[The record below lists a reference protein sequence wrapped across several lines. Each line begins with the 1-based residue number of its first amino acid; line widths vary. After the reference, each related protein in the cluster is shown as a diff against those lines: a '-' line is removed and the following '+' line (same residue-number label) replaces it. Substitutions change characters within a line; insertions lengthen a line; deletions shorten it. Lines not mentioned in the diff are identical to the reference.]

1 MHQWTDSTEVADH
14 IDLLS
19 QNVQRLL
26 CELRRKEHQ
35 LAQKDE
41 ELQGCLHAFSHEI
54 RTPLVAIRGFAALCH
69 EEFEQRLPHPWADYL
84 GRIIKNADHLESLVD
99 GMVGLSDL
107 STPQTS
113 FTATPA
119 RELVIEVVTQLQIE
133 YGDRDF
139 IVTVDE
145 NMPVV
150 FAPADSLRQIFTNLL
165 SNAIKYS
172 RPRAVLKIHAGYLA
186 DELFHKF
193 FVRDNGI
200 GIHPEQRQRIFTP
213 FVRLHEKASAPG
225 KGLGLAIVR
234 RIVGA
239 HGGEIWVDS
248 RPGRGSTFYFT
259 LPGMQ
264 SHSSSQVWRPRVIE
278 EGMA

>member
-1 MHQWTDSTEVADH
+1 MHQRTDSTEAADR
-14 IDLLS
+14 IDLL
-19 QNVQRLL
+19 QKNVQRLL
-26 CELRRKEHQ
+26 CELQRKERQ

-41 ELQGCLHAFSHEI
+41 ELQSSLHAFSHEI

-69 EEFEQRLPHPWADYL
+69 DEFDEQLPPMWTDYL
-84 GRIIKNADHLESLVD
+84 ERIIKNADHLESLVD
-99 GMVGLSDL
+99 GMLSFSDL
-107 STPQTS
+107 SMPREDYAPTS
-113 FTATPA
+113 V
-119 RELVIEVVTQLQIE
+119 RDLVKEVAGQLQLE
-133 YGDRDF
+133 YSDKNLVVAIDQ
-139 IVTVDE
+139 
-145 NMPVV
+145 NMPVI
-150 FAPADSLRQIFTNLL
+150 FAHANFIRQIFTNLL

-172 RPRAVLKIHAGYLA
+172 RPRAALRIHVGYLA

-213 FVRLHEKASAPG
+213 FVRLHEKNSASG

-248 RPGRGSTFYFT
+248 RQGRGSTFYFT
-259 LPGMQ
+259 MPGAQ
-264 SHSSSQVWRPRVIE
+264 SRTSSLVWRPRVV
-278 EGMA
+278 EGAVV

>member
-1 MHQWTDSTEVADH
+1 MHQRTDSTEVADH
-14 IDLLS
+14 IDLPP

-41 ELQGCLHAFSHEI
+41 ELQSCLHAFSHEI

-69 EEFEQRLPHPWADYL
+69 EEFEQRLPPPWADYL

-99 GMVGLSDL
+99 GMVRLSDL
-107 STPQTS
+107 SMPQAS
-113 FTATPA
+113 FAATPV
-119 RELVIEVVTQLQIE
+119 RELVVEVVKQLQIE
-133 YGDRDF
+133 YKDKDF

-145 NMPVV
+145 SMPVI
-150 FAPADSLRQIFTNLL
+150 FTHADSLRQIFTNLL

-172 RPRAVLKIHAGYLA
+172 RPRAALKIYAGYLA

-213 FVRLHEKASAPG
+213 FVRLQEKASAHG

-239 HGGEIWVDS
+239 HGGEIWIDS

-259 LPGMQ
+259 LPSMQ
-264 SHSSSQVWRPRVIE
+264 SHPSSQIWRPRVVE
-278 EGMA
+278 EVVA

>member
-1 MHQWTDSTEVADH
+1 MHQRTDSTEVADH
-14 IDLLS
+14 FALIP
-19 QNVQRLL
+19 QHVQRLL
-26 CELRRKEHQ
+26 RELSRKERQ

-41 ELQGCLHAFSHEI
+41 ELQNCLQAFSHEI

-69 EEFEQRLPHPWADYL
+69 EEFEQRLPPPWADYL

-99 GMVGLSDL
+99 GMVRLSDL
-107 STPQTS
+107 SMPQESLAPTPV
-113 FTATPA
+113 
-119 RELVIEVVTQLQIE
+119 RDLIVDVVAQLRLE
-133 YGDRDF
+133 YRAKDF

-145 NMPVV
+145 NMPVIYV
-150 FAPADSLRQIFTNLL
+150 QADSARQIFTNLL

-200 GIHPEQRQRIFTP
+200 GIHAEQRQRIFAP
-213 FVRLHEKASAPG
+213 FVRLHENASAPG

-259 LPGMQ
+259 LPGAQ
-264 SHSSSQVWRPRVIE
+264 CPSSVPGWRPRVIE
-278 EGMA
+278 GVEG